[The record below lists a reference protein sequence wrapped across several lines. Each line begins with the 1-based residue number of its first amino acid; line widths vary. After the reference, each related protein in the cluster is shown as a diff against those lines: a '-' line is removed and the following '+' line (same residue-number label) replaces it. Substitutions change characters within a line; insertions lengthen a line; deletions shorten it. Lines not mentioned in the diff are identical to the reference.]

1 MENSVNHLLQCDA
14 APVSSTSTEIVEIST
29 ENLALESRANN
40 NRVIENNMILANQT
54 NSSSVIRFDNC
65 NGVTLGSIFNIG
77 FPTRNNVVAQPNI
90 GTIEKFKEE
99 PYGKTPTIKE
109 MMKCTELISPA
120 FLDILSGLFG
130 ARWKEAMILL
140 QINQLFVERMIEDYS
155 ERGGVKEVIEFSLN
169 WNR

>member
-1 MENSVNHLLQCDA
+1 MENNFSHLLERDA
-14 APVSSTSTEIVEIST
+14 APISSASTEIVEIST
-29 ENLALESRANN
+29 ENLALETVGNN
-40 NRVIENNMILANQT
+40 NRAVENNMVLANQT

-65 NGVTLGSIFNIG
+65 NGVTLGSIFNFG
-77 FPTRNNVVAQPNI
+77 FPNRNNVVAQPNI
-90 GTIEKFKEE
+90 GTVEKYKEE

-109 MMKCTELISPA
+109 MMKSTELISPA

-155 ERGGVKEVIEFSLN
+155 ERGGVKEVIEFTLN